1 MAEYFKQNTG
11 IVLLVISLVAVSCS
25 VEKNTNLSR
34 FYHEVT
40 SNYNIYFNGSEA
52 YKNGVERIKDSYK
65 DDYSTIL
72 PVFEYSDENAARSGN
87 SSMTRAIEKASKLI
101 SLHSITA
108 KPELDNNDPLSE
120 EEKEFYDRKE
130 FNDWVD
136 DSYLLMGKAQIHK
149 HEFTDARIT
158 LMHNIR
164 ETHDERMKKES
175 TIWLARANTETGN
188 YAEAKR
194 LLSEM
199 KPATLDEELK
209 AAYYLTLADIRIRQ
223 QQYNTAI
230 EPMQSAF
237 ENIKGKK
244 DKNRYAYILAR
255 LYEETGNSAKATE
268 YYKKVLGL
276 NPPYEMEF
284 NARISQAGVFDV
296 ESGNVK
302 DIRKEL
308 NKLLRDDK
316 NKEYLDQIY
325 FAHGNLSMREG
336 NIDEAIEYYRKS
348 AASSTSN
355 NNQKGRSFLKLAE
368 HYYEKPDYRLSQMYY
383 DSAVT
388 FLETDYPGYDEYNK
402 ISLNLNELTSY
413 LDVVSRQDSLQ
424 YVASLSPS
432 QRDNIINDIIRKIEQ
447 EERRAEM
454 DGGQRYNMGRFY
466 ENQRRFR
473 DNINASGKWYFY
485 NQAALTFGRTEF
497 RNRWGNRELQDN
509 WRRMNKSTTG
519 AIRITTDPAQGQ
531 ADESTV
537 PENDARSKEYYLK
550 NLPLTDSL
558 IEISDS
564 KIAEALFR
572 ASVVYHD
579 KFNDIEKATASYTSF
594 ISRFPGHYRLPEAL
608 YNLHNINRERDPGL
622 AKMYKERLIRNYPES
637 EYAKILSDP
646 GYIEA
651 KKKEADRAMRIY
663 EEAYN
668 AYEQNHNETAIRICN
683 RGMEEYPGSEL
694 VPKFMLLR
702 TYAMAKSIDEKT
714 LKQELVKITDKYP
727 GTEEAERAGGMIA
740 YLNEKVP
747 ELKKEEEIQKATQ
760 IYDTLKT
767 PPYRFVMVVK
777 NSERDINR
785 LTFDVI
791 NYNIDNYTNE
801 NYNTA
806 GELVNNEYIT
816 VTVGAFEEPGTA
828 MEYYKRFSPG
838 EIISKQDD
846 EIITFIISNS
856 NYRNFTSDKNPDR
869 YYLFFRENYL
879 R

>member
-1 MAEYFKQNTG
+1 
-11 IVLLVISLVAVSCS
+11 
-25 VEKNTNLSR
+25 
-34 FYHEVT
+34 
-40 SNYNIYFNGSEA
+40 
-52 YKNGVERIKDSYK
+52 
-65 DDYSTIL
+65 
-72 PVFEYSDENAARSGN
+72 
-87 SSMTRAIEKASKLI
+87 
-101 SLHSITA
+101 
-108 KPELDNNDPLSE
+108 
-120 EEKEFYDRKE
+120 
-130 FNDWVD
+130 
-136 DSYLLMGKAQIHK
+136 
-149 HEFTDARIT
+149 
-158 LMHNIR
+158 
-164 ETHDERMKKES
+164 
-175 TIWLARANTETGN
+175 
-188 YAEAKR
+188 
-194 LLSEM
+194 
-199 KPATLDEELK
+199 
-209 AAYYLTLADIRIRQ
+209 
-223 QQYNTAI
+223 
-230 EPMQSAF
+230 
-237 ENIKGKK
+237 
-244 DKNRYAYILAR
+244 
-255 LYEETGNSAKATE
+255 
-268 YYKKVLGL
+268 
-276 NPPYEMEF
+276 
-284 NARISQAGVFDV
+284 
-296 ESGNVK
+296 
-302 DIRKEL
+302 
-308 NKLLRDDK
+308 
-316 NKEYLDQIY
+316 
-325 FAHGNLSMREG
+325 MREG
-336 NIDEAIEYYRKS
+336 NIDEAIEYYRES

-355 NNQKGRSFLKLAE
+355 NNQKGRSFLKMAE
-368 HYYEKPDYRLSQMYY
+368 HYYEKPDYQLSQMYY

-388 FLETDYPGYDEYNK
+388 FLDSDYPGYDEYNK

-485 NQAALTFGRTEF
+485 NQSALTFGRTEF
-497 RNRWGNRELQDN
+497 RNRWGNRELEDN

-519 AIRITTDPAQGQ
+519 AIGSSSDPALGQ
-531 ADESTV
+531 DDETTV

-558 IEISDS
+558 VDVSDS
-564 KIAEALFR
+564 KIAEALFK

-579 KFNDIEKATASYTSF
+579 KFNDIAKATASYTSF
-594 ISRFPGHYRLPEAL
+594 ISRFPGNYRLPEAL

-622 AKMYKERLIRNYPES
+622 AKMYKERLIRDYPES

-646 GYIEA
+646 GYIES

-663 EEAYN
+663 EEAYS
-668 AYEQNHNETAIRICN
+668 AYEQNHNETTIRICN
-683 RGMEEYPGSEL
+683 RGLEEYPESEL

-702 TYAMAKSIDEKT
+702 AYAMANSTDEKT
-714 LKQELVKITDKYP
+714 LKQELVKIRDNYP

-760 IYDTLKT
+760 IYDTLQT
-767 PPYRFVMVVK
+767 SPYRFIMVVK

-816 VTVGAFEEPGTA
+816 VTVGVFEEPVTA
-828 MEYYKRFSPG
+828 MEYYESFSPG
-838 EIISKQDD
+838 DVISTQDD

-856 NYRNFTSDKNPDR
+856 NYRNFTSDKDPDR